1 MRLTTPLK
9 DARVVIWTTTP
20 WTLPANLAIAV
31 SAELDYVVLNR
42 ASDGK
47 KLVVA
52 AALADSVLGKNPAGS
67 EFQKTDI
74 LKGSQLAGV
83 GYSHPFLK
91 DNRTRLIYTADFVSA
106 DAGTGLVHIA
116 PGHGQD
122 DYLLGREHDLPILA
136 PVNDQGCLTNECG
149 VPELVGK
156 YVFKANPLIVEM
168 LRASNHLWAVEDYR
182 HDYPHCWRSKTPI
195 VFRAVKQWF
204 IRIDPFRQEALK
216 AIDGVKWIPTS
227 GYNRMRAG
235 VESRPDWCI
244 SRQRTWGIPL
254 PIFYGE
260 GEQPLFNEEVIL
272 RFADLVEKDPRG
284 GGIWFATSADDLAKP
299 LGIPRGL
306 RKGKDTL
313 DVWIDSGTSHTAV
326 TRRRPEFRGYFP
338 ADLYLEGADQHRGWF
353 HSSLMTCV
361 AAYGESPYKTVLTH
375 GFLINQMTGEKLA
388 KAAGATP
395 ITNLVKEH
403 GADVIRLW
411 VASQSCQEDIP
422 YSEDIFA
429 RVSDTYRSIRNTLR
443 VLLGNLAD
451 FDPKKHSVTSDQFG
465 EFDSL
470 IYFRYLGLVELV
482 HAAYQA
488 YDFPQVYQL
497 INRFCGVDL
506 SALYVD
512 VLKDRMYCHAE
523 NDPARRS
530 AQTVMHHILG
540 GLLRMLAPL
549 IPFTSEEAWT
559 FFMKADPAAEPTS
572 SIHTELLPGHSGVSF
587 SRNNIALQPFMDR
600 WKELL
605 ELRGRVNEKLEQAR
619 RDKRIGKSLE
629 AAVTITSPLFSRLT
643 VSAEVLEE
651 VFIVSKLKLI
661 SGTEESIEVVAA
673 SEAGLKKCVRCW
685 KSYDHVGKDPAHPDL
700 CDRCTQVM
708 VHFKF

>member
-1 MRLTTPLK
+1 MSLRRNGYPLIVSRPVLSARHDDTLPQIEAFTSSSTALGSSTALTAFTDMDYDAQLKASLLLPKTDFPMRAELPKREPALIERWRKEKIYTKIMQARREASDRRETTFILHDGPPFANGDAHLGHAVNIVLKDMILKFHNMVDHYAPFVPGWDCHGLPIEFKVMKELGKDASITGDLDPLAIRAKCEEMARHFIAIQSEQFQRMGVFGDWENPYLTMDPKYEAETLRVFAKLVGKGLVCQGLRPVHWSTGCQTALAEAEIEYKEKVDPAAYVEFPLLAKEGPLK

-235 VESRPDWCI
+235 S
-244 SRQRTWGIPL
+244 
-254 PIFYGE
+254 
-260 GEQPLFNEEVIL
+260 N
-272 RFADLVEKDPRG
+272 
-284 GGIWFATSADDLAKP
+284 
-299 LGIPRGL
+299 
-306 RKGKDTL
+306 
-313 DVWIDSGTSHTAV
+313 
-326 TRRRPEFRGYFP
+326 
-338 ADLYLEGADQHRGWF
+338 
-353 HSSLMTCV
+353 
-361 AAYGESPYKTVLTH
+361 
-375 GFLINQMTGEKLA
+375 
-388 KAAGATP
+388 
-395 ITNLVKEH
+395 
-403 GADVIRLW
+403 
-411 VASQSCQEDIP
+411 
-422 YSEDIFA
+422 
-429 RVSDTYRSIRNTLR
+429 
-443 VLLGNLAD
+443 
-451 FDPKKHSVTSDQFG
+451 
-465 EFDSL
+465 
-470 IYFRYLGLVELV
+470 
-482 HAAYQA
+482 
-488 YDFPQVYQL
+488 
-497 INRFCGVDL
+497 
-506 SALYVD
+506 
-512 VLKDRMYCHAE
+512 
-523 NDPARRS
+523 
-530 AQTVMHHILG
+530 
-540 GLLRMLAPL
+540 
-549 IPFTSEEAWT
+549 
-559 FFMKADPAAEPTS
+559 
-572 SIHTELLPGHSGVSF
+572 TELEP
-587 SRNNIALQPFMDR
+587 
-600 WKELL
+600 
-605 ELRGRVNEKLEQAR
+605 
-619 RDKRIGKSLE
+619 
-629 AAVTITSPLFSRLT
+629 VT
-643 VSAEVLEE
+643 AE
-651 VFIVSKLKLI
+651 
-661 SGTEESIEVVAA
+661 
-673 SEAGLKKCVRCW
+673 R
-685 KSYDHVGKDPAHPDL
+685 
-700 CDRCTQVM
+700 
-708 VHFKF
+708 